1 MSLIKRFRSLF
12 VRQEAERELDEEL
25 QHHIELKTQENID
38 AGMSLEEA
46 RYAALRAFGGV
57 EQKKEACRDADRLR
71 WVEDVIQDVRYGLR
85 QLRRNPGFTAVAVI
99 TLALGI
105 GANTAIFSVVDAVL
119 LRPLPYPQPERLVGV
134 ISMQMPYK
142 RGGQASYPDFL
153 DWRVR
158 NHVFDQMAVFRTENF
173 TLVGR
178 GEPEHLPGAVVSADL
193 LSLLGVTPRLGRSFL
208 PGDDKPGAVNGANA
222 VILSY
227 GFWQQQF
234 GSDPRVVGRGINL
247 DGLPY
252 TVVGVAPRG
261 FQFPIQGAPVDLW
274 TTIAV
279 DMGGMAKERGAH
291 YLDVIAR
298 LKPRIT
304 IAQAQAEMSAIV
316 RALNEEHPDIHPR
329 GARVVPILDGLAGPA
344 RPALLVLLGAVG
356 CLLLIACANVANLL
370 LARAASRQREMSIRA
385 ALGASRARV
394 MRQVLTESTLLS
406 SIGGL
411 LGLWLG
417 LRGVDILVRV
427 VPVDIPRLAQVGLDR
442 RVLVFTAV
450 VSLLTGILFG
460 LAPAVSGFKF
470 ELAESLKESGRGPSQ
485 GSHRARTHGAL
496 VIGEVAVALVLL
508 AGAGLLI
515 RSFLGLAQVD
525 PGFDPHHVLTL
536 RLDSPATYSW
546 ARQLVFFAQV
556 IERARALP
564 GVRSASGV
572 FGLPFSE
579 VDADTGFDIEGHPVP
594 KANRPETNYVAVAPD
609 YFRTLGIP
617 LQKGRDFTA
626 RDNLSAPP
634 VAIINETLARRY
646 FPDQDPIGR
655 RIQPGISNGY
665 GDKNPMREIVGVV
678 GDVKVHSLAAGP
690 EPQCYVPLAQS
701 PLGLMTLVV
710 RTNGDP
716 LRL

>member
-1 MSLIKRFRSLF
+1 MKLQRLFKRRAQRDQELDDEI
-12 VRQEAERELDEEL
+12 RAHLAMAIRDRIEQGEDPPEAESNARREFGNATLVKEVTRDMWGWRWLETLL
-25 QHHIELKTQENID
+25 QDL
-38 AGMSLEEA
+38 
-46 RYAALRAFGGV
+46 
-57 EQKKEACRDADRLR
+57 
-71 WVEDVIQDVRYGLR
+71 RYGMR
-85 QLRRNPGFTAVAVI
+85 QLRKSPGFTAVAVV

-105 GANTAIFSVVDAVL
+105 GANTAIFSVVNAVL

-134 ISMQMPYK
+134 ISMQLPYK

-153 DWRVR
+153 DWRAR

-193 LSLLGVTPRLGRSFL
+193 FSLLGVTPDLGRSFL

-227 GFWQQQF
+227 GFWHQQF

-298 LKPRIT
+298 LKPRIM

-316 RALNEEHPDIHPR
+316 RALNEEYPDNHPR
-329 GARVVPILDGLAGPA
+329 GTRVVPILDGLAGPA
-344 RPALLVLLGAVG
+344 RPALLILLGAVG

-370 LARAASRQREMSIRA
+370 LARAATRQREMSIRA

-442 RVLVFTAV
+442 RVLAFTAV

-470 ELAESLKESGRGPSQ
+470 ELAKSLKECGRGPSQ

-515 RSFLGLAQVD
+515 RSFLGLARVD

-536 RLDSPATYSW
+536 RLDSPATYSE
-546 ARQLVFFAQV
+546 ARQLAFFAGV
-556 IERARALP
+556 IERARSLP

-579 VDADTGFDIEGHPVP
+579 VDADTGFDIEGHPVA
-594 KANRPETNYVAVAPD
+594 KANRPETNYVAAAPD
-609 YFRTLGIP
+609 YFRTLRIP
-617 LQKGRDFTA
+617 LKEGRDFTA
-626 RDNLSAPP
+626 RDNLSTPP
-634 VAIINETLARRY
+634 VVIINETLARRF